1 MEELIL
7 KSRLERDEDR
17 GLGVPKIL
25 TIGCGGAGNNGIN
38 RLASLGIKGA
48 KTIAINTDQQALNRT
63 EADMKILIGKNITR
77 GMGSGG
83 DPKLAKRC
91 LDVSRY
97 SMEKILKGADLVF
110 ITAGMGG
117 GTGTGI
123 SGEIA
128 RMAEEAG
135 AIVIA
140 IVTTPFSIERD
151 RHEKAQRGVEELTHY
166 AHSLIVLDNNRLME
180 LVGNK
185 PIDKAFMVIDQFL
198 AETIKGIT
206 EVITEPS
213 LINLDFN
220 DVRSILSHG
229 GWSSLLYGEASDMDP
244 SLVIENALNNPIMQV
259 DISGASGALVHITC
273 GKKLSLLSM
282 QEIADGITDG
292 MDEDANVILGARID
306 PRLDGTVRV
315 MSIVTGVDE
324 FLMDTLA
331 SNGPASKPENWD
343 KWDIPTVY

>member
-1 MEELIL
+1 ME
-7 KSRLERDEDR
+7 KVNVKPQYDER
-17 GLGVPKIL
+17 GLGVPNIL
-25 TIGCGGAGNNGIN
+25 VIGCGGAGNNGVN
-38 RLASLGIKGA
+38 RLAKLGINGA
-48 KTIAINTDQQALNRT
+48 KTIAVNTDQQALAKSD
-63 EADMKILIGKNITR
+63 ADMKVLIGKNITR
-77 GMGSGG
+77 GMGAGG
-83 DPKLAKRC
+83 DPKLARRC
-91 LDVSRY
+91 LEVSRWHL
-97 SMEKILKGADLVF
+97 EKMMNGADLVF

-123 SGEIA
+123 SGELA

-140 IVTTPFSIERD
+140 LVTTPFDIERD
-151 RHEKAQRGVEELTHY
+151 RHDKARMGVEELAQY
-166 AHSLIVLDNNRLME
+166 AHSLIVLDNNRLIE

-185 PIDKAFMVIDQFL
+185 PINQAFLVIDQFL

-244 SLVIENALNNPIMQV
+244 SLVIDSALNNPIMEV

-292 MDEDANVILGARID
+292 MEEDSNVILGARID
-306 PRLDGTVRV
+306 PRLNGTVRV
-315 MSIVTGVDE
+315 MSIVTGVDDL
-324 FLMDTLA
+324 LMDDLA
-331 SNGPASKPENWD
+331 ANGPASKPEDWD